1 MVATLMHF
9 GNWKSK
15 DKVEISSESSWKVQN
30 ILNAV
35 FGVFQ
40 PVFPRMRV
48 VHSPEMTRYAAR
60 ITMQNQDRRAVANKK
75 YIFTFMTAI

>member
-1 MVATLMHF
+1 LTAKIKGQSQHGRRKAPEKFEAFSMWF
-9 GNWKSK
+9 SG
-15 DKVEISSESSWKVQN
+15 
-30 ILNAV
+30 V
-35 FGVFQ
+35 FGGWF
-40 PVFPRMRV
+40 FPQMRA